1 MNNKPSKITKP
12 TTTTSK
18 QNPPNNHLINSTKS
32 SKTDLTPSS
41 LHPKSP
47 NDIRLRSKSSTK
59 PSNTTIPKSKSTSLP
74 FSKDKQQTKKS
85 SSSKPINNVYK
96 MKKLFT
102 PSSSANPIVNEYK
115 SYPSTNN
122 NNNTSNKA
130 KIKLLSIDNTNDAA
144 LCIQKQ
150 WKKHLLNNNNNNDNI
165 VNNNDIPVSQSK
177 TPPNE
182 NITKPKAKTTVH
194 SESKPKISKQRP
206 HSKPKLTSNL
216 SNKLKCIKN
225 PLECIYVIDNI
236 YKRKIYKYK
245 LQVFQKFKE
254 IQLIS
259 QFKSKFKNYPS
270 VKKALSKNN
279 IAKTTDNVL
288 SKIKNSIQHKNL
300 PGTTTFKKRS
310 LKQGM
315 RKLQNK
321 NDNHIINNNPLRRMY
336 IALYWIKWVK
346 RVYILRK
353 FEHDERN
360 KHKVK
365 RILLQQQVNPIRKYF
380 IVKYLKTPFELIKSK
395 AFKTKVQP

>member
-12 TTTTSK
+12 ITTTSK
-18 QNPPNNHLINSTKS
+18 QNTINNHLINSTKS
-32 SKTDLTPSS
+32 SKTNLTPSS

-47 NDIRLRSKSSTK
+47 KDIKLRSKSSTK
-59 PSNTTIPKSKSTSLP
+59 PSVSTIPKSKITSFQP
-74 FSKDKQQTKKS
+74 K
-85 SSSKPINNVYK
+85 SSSKPINTVYK
-96 MKKLFT
+96 MKKLCT
-102 PSSSANPIVNEYK
+102 PSSSANTIVNEYK
-115 SYPSTNN
+115 SYPLTNN
-122 NNNTSNKA
+122 NNNNNNANNNPNNKA
-130 KIKLLSIDNTNDAA
+130 KMKILSIDNTNDAA

-150 WKKHLLNNNNNNDNI
+150 WKKHLLNNNNNND
-165 VNNNDIPVSQSK
+165 IPPSQSK

-182 NITKPKAKTTVH
+182 NIPKLKSKTSVNSESKLKVTKKRSH
-194 SESKPKISKQRP
+194 SKPKI
-206 HSKPKLTSNL
+206 TSNL
-216 SNKLKCIKN
+216 SNKLKSIKN
-225 PLECIYVIDNI
+225 PLECLYVIDNI

-245 LQVFQKFKE
+245 LEVFQKFKE

-270 VKKALSKNN
+270 VKKAFSKNN

-288 SKIKNSIQHKNL
+288 SKIKNSIQHGNL

-321 NDNHIINNNPLRRMY
+321 NDNHIINNNPLRKMY
-336 IALYWIKWVK
+336 IALYWIKWLK

-380 IVKYLKTPFELIKSK
+380 IVKYLKTPFELIKAK
-395 AFKTKVQP
+395 AFKTKAQ

>member
-1 MNNKPSKITKP
+1 MNNKPSKVTKP
-12 TTTTSK
+12 ITTTSK
-18 QNPPNNHLINSTKS
+18 QNPTNNHHLINSTKS
-32 SKTDLTPSS
+32 SKTNLTPSS
-41 LHPKSP
+41 LLHPKSP
-47 NDIRLRSKSSTK
+47 KDIKLRSKSSTK
-59 PSNTTIPKSKSTSLP
+59 PSQTTIPKSKSASSQP
-74 FSKDKQQTKKS
+74 KSS
-85 SSSKPINNVYK
+85 SSSKPINTVYK

-102 PSSSANPIVNEYK
+102 PSSSVNAIVNEYK
-115 SYPSTNN
+115 SYYPNN
-122 NNNTSNKA
+122 
-130 KIKLLSIDNTNDAA
+130 
-144 LCIQKQ
+144 
-150 WKKHLLNNNNNNDNI
+150 NNNNNND
-165 VNNNDIPVSQSK
+165 IPPSQSK

-182 NITKPKAKTTVH
+182 NINKLKSKTTVN
-194 SESKPKISKQRP
+194 SESKLKQFKKRSYSKSKI
-206 HSKPKLTSNL
+206 TSNL
-216 SNKLKCIKN
+216 SNKLKSIKN

-245 LQVFQKFKE
+245 LEVFQKFKE

-270 VKKALSKNN
+270 VKKAFSKNN

-288 SKIKNSIQHKNL
+288 SKIKNSIQHGNL

-315 RKLQNK
+315 RKLQN
-321 NDNHIINNNPLRRMY
+321 NHIINNNPLRKMY

-380 IVKYLKTPFELIKSK
+380 IVKYLKTPFELIKAK
-395 AFKTKVQP
+395 AFKTKAQ